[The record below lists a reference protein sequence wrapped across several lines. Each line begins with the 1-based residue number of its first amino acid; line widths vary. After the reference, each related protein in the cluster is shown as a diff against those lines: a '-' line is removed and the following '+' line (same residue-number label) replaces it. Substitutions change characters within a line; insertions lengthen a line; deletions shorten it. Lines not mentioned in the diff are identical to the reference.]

1 VGRVEAPNKKVA
13 ADILQ
18 RHGLVVVA
26 IEQLKEAP
34 VYARRLKIFERIK
47 IKDIVVFSQQLA
59 TLFEAEVPLVSAL
72 QTVGNQT
79 DNTLFR
85 EKISEISSE
94 IEGGSSLS
102 DALGKHMDIF
112 SEFYVHMVRA
122 GETSGKLDEALNY
135 LAGHMEREYEVNS
148 KVRGAM
154 IYPAFVISA
163 FFIALTVMMVFV
175 IPRLTGILE
184 ESGQELPIFTKI
196 IIGTSDFLRSSWY
209 ILFAVIIG
217 GIIFLLRYI
226 KTEQGKKIW
235 DRAQLRLPIFGEILR
250 KVYLFRFAESLAT
263 LIEGGVPITRALSI
277 SRDITGNTVYK
288 EIIDEALTNVKKGDT
303 LGSTLAMHSAI
314 PPLLSQMVAVGEQA
328 GKLVAVLHSVARF
341 YQKDVDNAVDNIASL
356 IEPILI
362 VAMGAGVGILLAGV
376 LLPIYNMVG
385 SL

>member
-1 VGRVEAPNKKVA
+1 MVAPRLARGAHFSNSSAKPLREKWHMAVFNYQARTKKGDVQVGRVEAPNKKVA

-26 IEQLKEAP
+26 IEQIQEAP
-34 VYARRLKIFERIK
+34 IYARRLKIFERIK
-47 IKDIVVFSQQLA
+47 IKDIVIFSQQLS

-72 QTVGNQT
+72 QTVSNQT

-85 EKISEISSE
+85 EKISEISAE

-102 DALGKHMDIF
+102 DALSKHTDVF

-122 GETSGKLDEALNY
+122 GETSGKLDEALSY

-196 IIGTSDFLRSSWY
+196 ISLR
-209 ILFAVIIG
+209 A
-217 GIIFLLRYI
+217 
-226 KTEQGKKIW
+226 
-235 DRAQLRLPIFGEILR
+235 
-250 KVYLFRFAESLAT
+250 
-263 LIEGGVPITRALSI
+263 
-277 SRDITGNTVYK
+277 
-288 EIIDEALTNVKKGDT
+288 
-303 LGSTLAMHSAI
+303 
-314 PPLLSQMVAVGEQA
+314 
-328 GKLVAVLHSVARF
+328 
-341 YQKDVDNAVDNIASL
+341 
-356 IEPILI
+356 
-362 VAMGAGVGILLAGV
+362 
-376 LLPIYNMVG
+376 
-385 SL
+385 